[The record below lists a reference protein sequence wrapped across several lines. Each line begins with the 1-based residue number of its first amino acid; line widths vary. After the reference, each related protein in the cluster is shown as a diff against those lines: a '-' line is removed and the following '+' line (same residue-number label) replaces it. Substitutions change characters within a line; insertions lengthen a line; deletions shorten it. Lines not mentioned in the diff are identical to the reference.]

1 MQGSAGFGPEGSG
14 LTDERGRLGAV
25 RHVVGVAVSPGQVG
39 QVGVDVP
46 ATQRG
51 AGAVPDRAGHLALTE
66 DPDEVAD
73 PLVVALPGQQRH
85 DDQLDAQ
92 EHEQEAPLGLQG
104 NHGDGWT
111 NGAVLKGPGED
122 VRQNGSVQGQE
133 GTSGRRGGGTSP
145 PQTGNRKYQPAG
157 EETSAW
163 RSFSSSPGRPLRP
176 LEVRLAVG

>member
-1 MQGSAGFGPEGSG
+1 MLGSAGFGPEGSG

-46 ATQRG
+46 TAQRG
-51 AGAVPDRAGHLALTE
+51 AGAVPDRAGRLALTE

-104 NHGDGWT
+104 NHGDGWM
-111 NGAVLKGPGED
+111 NEAVLKGPGED
-122 VRQNGSVQGQE
+122 VRRNGSVQG
-133 GTSGRRGGGTSP
+133 
-145 PQTGNRKYQPAG
+145 
-157 EETSAW
+157 
-163 RSFSSSPGRPLRP
+163 
-176 LEVRLAVG
+176 